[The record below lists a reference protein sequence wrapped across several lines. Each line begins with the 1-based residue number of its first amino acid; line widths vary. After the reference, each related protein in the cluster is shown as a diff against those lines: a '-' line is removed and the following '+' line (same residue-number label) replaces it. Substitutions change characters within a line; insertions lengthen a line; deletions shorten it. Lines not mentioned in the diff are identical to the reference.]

1 VARTV
6 ATGTPD
12 LRDNGK
18 PKPATELPM
27 PTIFSHVAVPLA
39 IGLGLGAPVIS
50 RRLLGF
56 GIIAS
61 ILPDFDVVAFK
72 LGIAYADG
80 FGHRG
85 ASHSLLFALLLALC
99 ACLAAPALG
108 STRKTSFT
116 FIFLATVSHGLFDMF
131 TNGGLGI
138 GLLWPYS
145 EQRFFMPW
153 QVIEVSPIG
162 THFFSPRALPVL
174 MSELLWVWLPMFGLF
189 LACIASRALWRMRN
203 LR

>member
-1 VARTV
+1 
-6 ATGTPD
+6 
-12 LRDNGK
+12 
-18 PKPATELPM
+18 M
-27 PTIFSHVAVPLA
+27 PTIFSHAAVPLA

-50 RRLLGF
+50 RRLLALGVV
-56 GIIAS
+56 AS
-61 ILPDFDVVAFK
+61 MLPDFDVLAFK

-85 ASHSLLFALLLALC
+85 ASHSLMFALLVALC
-99 ACLAAPALG
+99 ACCFTPALR
-108 STRKTSFT
+108 SSRQTT
-116 FIFLATVSHGLFDMF
+116 FAFIALVTASHGFMDMF

-162 THFFSPRALPVL
+162 TRFFSPRALPVL
-174 MSELLWVWLPMFGLF
+174 QSELRWVWLPCFMLF
-189 LACIASRALWRMRN
+189 LSCIFTRAIKRASTS
-203 LR
+203 